1 LDTIRRSASLLAYQL
16 ELTLNFKELDRRII
30 TIFLI
35 VFVQILGASLALP
48 ILPLYAQRYFD
59 LSPQA
64 ITLLVSSFFAAQF
77 VAGPFLGR
85 LSDRYGRLPIL
96 ILSQVGTAIS
106 FLMLGLSNSV
116 WMLYAARIFDGITGG
131 NIIVAQAYI
140 TDITPRD
147 KRAQSLGYLMA
158 AFGLGFIFGPALGGL
173 LSAIYGPRI
182 PFILAAIA
190 AALVAAMTWFTL
202 DETVTPEMRARAQ
215 HAQRSSFNFRSLA
228 TNVPLLLVL
237 LIAFVGQFGLGI
249 LQATFALY
257 GEAVLFVNY
266 SDDATN
272 IGIGLLLAVI
282 GLTQFITQLFILRR
296 LLARFGEAVMVVAG
310 IVVRMIGLIIY
321 AVISSPYLGAFG
333 SIFFALGMG
342 IMMPPLQA
350 LATETADDSN
360 RGGILG
366 VFQSV
371 ASLSTIF
378 STAIGGVIFAINPR
392 LPYWT
397 AVMLSLV
404 VLMPAIYLWRQH
416 RHVPLQPKPA
426 STVS

>member
-1 LDTIRRSASLLAYQL
+1 M
-16 ELTLNFKELDRRII
+16 NFKELDRRII

-96 ILSQVGTAIS
+96 ILSQLGTAGC
-106 FLMLGLSNSV
+106 FLLLGVANSV
-116 WMLYAARIFDGITGG
+116 WMLYAARIFDGLTGG
-131 NIIVAQAYI
+131 NVIVAQAYI
-140 TDITPRD
+140 TDITPRE

-173 LSAIYGPRI
+173 LSAVFGPRV
-182 PFILAAIA
+182 PFVLAAV
-190 AALVAAMTWFTL
+190 AALLVAIMTWFTL
-202 DETVTPEMRARAQ
+202 DETITPEHRAKAQ
-215 HAQRSSFNFRSLA
+215 ETTRNSFSVRVLA

-237 LIAFVGQFGLGI
+237 LIAFVGQFGLGV

-257 GEAVLFVNY
+257 GGEVLFAGY
-266 SDDATN
+266 SAEATN
-272 IGIGLLLAVI
+272 IGIGLLLAAI

-296 LLARFGEAVMVVAG
+296 LLARFGEAVLVMVG
-310 IVVRMIGLIIY
+310 IVVRMVGLLIY
-321 AVISSPYLGAFG
+321 AVISSPYLGVFG

-360 RGGILG
+360 RGGVLG

-392 LPYWT
+392 LPYWI
-397 AVMLSLV
+397 AVALSLV

-416 RHVPLQPKPA
+416 RHRALDPKPA
-426 STVS
+426 STAP